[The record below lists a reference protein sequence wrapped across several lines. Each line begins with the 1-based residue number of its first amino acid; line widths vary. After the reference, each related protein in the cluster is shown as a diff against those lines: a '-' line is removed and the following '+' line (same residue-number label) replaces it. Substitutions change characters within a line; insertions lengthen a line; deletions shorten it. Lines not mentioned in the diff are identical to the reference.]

1 MVILKFCQLKWREM
15 DGCEIWLE
23 GNVILSMNTP
33 LKLNVERTLLPG

>member
-1 MVILKFCQLKWREM
+1 M